1 MSQLNDRVYDTNV
14 GKTGVSLDRVRKL
27 FHGSAQV
34 LVKPGSIFSYG
45 EGQDF
50 YYFISGIEVPYFN
63 QVSLYTGDTDVLE
76 EALAP
81 FYARKVVHSVYLG
94 GAALA
99 HAEALK
105 EKGYTN
111 KGAVPLMAYALDSNA
126 DHHQLPEGLTLV
138 RVETQTDLEV
148 ARKIMVDTYGMTEE
162 IARSYTEP
170 TLDDPNAFRYYLVAH
185 GEPVATAFFFRTDK
199 SLGCYDV
206 ATLPSQQRKGYGDE
220 LMKAVFTAHAAMGDE
235 LVLLQ
240 ASDAGQHLYRRLGFQ
255 FVEYIQ
261 GWQLEEVERMRRFT
275 HHEITLGEYKLRPI
289 VDSDADVVIPSLNDE
304 AMVKWMQMPSPY
316 TEVEFQASQKR
327 WKNRELAGW
336 SMEWGIEKDGVLQ
349 GRIAVHHTDW
359 IEKRTEIGYLTFP
372 QSRGKGVMPTVLRSL
387 VEFLFEEYKF
397 ERIEVRTDTRNVAS
411 RRVAEKAGF
420 TLEGILRRNY
430 INGGEI
436 TDDAIYA
443 MIRSDL
449 AG

>member
-1 MSQLNDRVYDTNV
+1 
-14 GKTGVSLDRVRKL
+14 
-27 FHGSAQV
+27 
-34 LVKPGSIFSYG
+34 
-45 EGQDF
+45 
-50 YYFISGIEVPYFN
+50 
-63 QVSLYTGDTDVLE
+63 
-76 EALAP
+76 
-81 FYARKVVHSVYLG
+81 
-94 GAALA
+94 
-99 HAEALK
+99 
-105 EKGYTN
+105 
-111 KGAVPLMAYALDSNA
+111 
-126 DHHQLPEGLTLV
+126 
-138 RVETQTDLEV
+138 
-148 ARKIMVDTYGMTEE
+148 
-162 IARSYTEP
+162 
-170 TLDDPNAFRYYLVAH
+170 
-185 GEPVATAFFFRTDK
+185 
-199 SLGCYDV
+199 
-206 ATLPSQQRKGYGDE
+206 
-220 LMKAVFTAHAAMGDE
+220 
-235 LVLLQ
+235 
-240 ASDAGQHLYRRLGFQ
+240 
-255 FVEYIQ
+255 
-261 GWQLEEVERMRRFT
+261 MRRFT
-275 HHEITLGEYKLRPI
+275 HHEITLDEYKLRPI

-316 TEVEFQASQKR
+316 TEVEFQAAQKR